1 MACAGDHSASQD
13 ETRNRTSAIPKVMGW
28 FGRDAVRTALGA
40 AMSEV
45 PDNRRGSRG
54 RRKGFQKISVA
65 DR

>member
-1 MACAGDHSASQD
+1 
-13 ETRNRTSAIPKVMGW
+13 VMGW